1 MSTGIWATEIC
12 PEDNASISEGL
23 AWKHRMSEVLDPSG
37 EEIYRKPRASH
48 PVWKAA
54 KLGEG

>member
-23 AWKHRMSEVLDPSG
+23 AWKHRMSEVHRLQSRRNLSEPTRVTSRL
-37 EEIYRKPRASH
+37 ESSEA
-48 PVWKAA
+48 W
-54 KLGEG
+54 